1 MTDEPADLHH
11 SLTEHIRK
19 ERAAAARAMDS
30 LGGQRS
36 ACAMG
41 RHGQSF
47 PAYKYHEGRA
57 AALGDLGRL
66 LARSA
71 DINDALH
78 TVLGRWRE
86 EVARRTGGGPDWE
99 AYANGGLEAAQSV
112 AGWLND

>member
-1 MTDEPADLHH
+1 MNDEPLNHH
-11 SLTEHIRK
+11 SLTDRIRN

-30 LGGQRS
+30 LGGNRS

-57 AALGDLGRL
+57 AALGDLARR

-71 DINDALH
+71 DVDDALD
-78 TVLGRWRE
+78 TVLGRWRD
-86 EVARRTGGGPDWE
+86 EVERRTGSGRDWE

-112 AGWLND
+112 AGWLNE